1 MSLPALAADTLPSP
15 RRPSPALAG
24 PREYEP
30 ALGHLTHVATLHPL
44 AGAPHGALTLRVR
57 TLHLR
62 LGMEGMLVLF
72 DLAVV
77 ALEFASLEP
86 QALTELEQ
94 VGSVSATVSL
104 CKS

>member
-1 MSLPALAADTLPSP
+1 
-15 RRPSPALAG
+15 
-24 PREYEP
+24 
-30 ALGHLTHVATLHPL
+30 
-44 AGAPHGALTLRVR
+44 
-57 TLHLR
+57 
-62 LGMEGMLVLF
+62 MLVLF